1 MSSEVVASRF
11 GVEVLEI
18 VLRRRRLR
26 WFGHVKRK
34 DEEDPL
40 RRAGELVVEGR
51 RPPERPRKS
60 WRRP

>member
-26 WFGHVKRK
+26 WFRLVRRR

-40 RRAGELVVEGR
+40 RRVGGLVVE
-51 RPPERPRKS
+51 E
-60 WRRP
+60 